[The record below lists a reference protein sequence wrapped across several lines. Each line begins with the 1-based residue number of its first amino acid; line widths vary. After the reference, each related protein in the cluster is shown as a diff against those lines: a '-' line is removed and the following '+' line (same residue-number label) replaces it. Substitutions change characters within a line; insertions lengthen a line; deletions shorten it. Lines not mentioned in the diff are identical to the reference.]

1 MEKLTRQSLTDNE
14 FLYLLGVCQWVFN
27 SNVSFIIEM
36 IDKEHHNNSEESWFN
51 LVEKTAG
58 NLKDYKN
65 IVYNILGRDIYDLFN
80 ELVLERNAIF
90 HSFPTGEKVNNY
102 YIPIYRNDYK
112 GLNIE
117 IDKEYLKAFIK
128 KNEKLSDLIYRFR
141 GY

>member
-36 IDKEHHNNSEESWFN
+36 IDKEHHNNSEESWSN
-51 LVEKTAG
+51 LIEKTAG
-58 NLKDYKN
+58 NLKD
-65 IVYNILGRDIYDLFN
+65 IVYSILGRDIYDLFN

-102 YIPIYRNDYK
+102 YIPIYRNDSK